1 MVKPE
6 PISNHVS
13 VWGEGPIWHQ
23 ERLLYVDIESH
34 KILAF
39 TPATGEEKIW
49 NVGQRV
55 GTVVP
60 RAQGGLVW
68 AGDDGFFFLNEDTGV
83 STPIANPEPD
93 LPDNRFN
100 DGKCDPTGRFWAG
113 TIHLKK
119 QPTAALYCLHADLRV
134 EKKFSPVTNSNGIIW
149 SRDSGTMFYID
160 TPSKK
165 IRAFDVD
172 PATSAITHERVIWD
186 TRADTSV
193 PDGMTIDNQDRLWIA
208 FCHGAKVVCFD
219 PATKQSSSRSTSPAS
234 KPPPAP
240 SVGLICRIFTSPPA
254 SSPDW
259 KNLSRVVSSSAVQ
272 VPQACLRQPL
282 LADLVAGHEIAS
294 PVPKKV
300 PPADQEPALHPHLSP
315 LKEKGAHHL
324 RHRRRAS
331 P

>member
-113 TIHLKK
+113 TINLKK

-149 SRDSGTMFYID
+149 SRDGGTMFYID

-165 IRAFDVD
+165 IRAFDFD
-172 PATSAITHERVIWD
+172 TATSAITNERVIWD
-186 TRADTSV
+186 TSADTSV

-219 PATKQSSSRSTSPAS
+219 PATKTVEQQIDFPCIETTACAFGGPDLQDLYITTGL
-234 KPPPAP
+234 KP
-240 SVGLICRIFTSPPA
+240 GLEEPLAGRLFVCRPGATGVP
-254 SSPDW
+254 
-259 KNLSRVVSSSAVQ
+259 SSAF
-272 VPQACLRQPL
+272 
-282 LADLVAGHEIAS
+282 AG
-294 PVPKKV
+294 
-300 PPADQEPALHPHLSP
+300 
-315 LKEKGAHHL
+315 
-324 RHRRRAS
+324 
-331 P
+331 

>member
-93 LPDNRFN
+93 LADNRFN
-100 DGKCDPTGRFWAG
+100 DGKCDPAGRFWAG

-119 QPTAALYCLHADLRV
+119 QPSAALYCLHTDLRV

-149 SRDSGTMFYID
+149 SRDGGTMFYID

-165 IRAFDVD
+165 IRAFDFD
-172 PATSAITHERVIWD
+172 TATSAITNERVIWD
-186 TRADTSV
+186 TSADTSV

-219 PATKQSSSRSTSPAS
+219 PATKTVEQQIDFPCIETTACAFGGPDLQDLYITTGL
-234 KPPPAP
+234 KP
-240 SVGLICRIFTSPPA
+240 GLEEPLAGRLFVCRPGATGVP
-254 SSPDW
+254 
-259 KNLSRVVSSSAVQ
+259 SSAF
-272 VPQACLRQPL
+272 
-282 LADLVAGHEIAS
+282 AG
-294 PVPKKV
+294 
-300 PPADQEPALHPHLSP
+300 
-315 LKEKGAHHL
+315 
-324 RHRRRAS
+324 
-331 P
+331 

>member
-23 ERLLYVDIESH
+23 DRLIYVDIESH

-68 AGDDGFFFLNEDTGV
+68 AGDDGFFFLNENTGV

-93 LPDNRFN
+93 LADNRFN
-100 DGKCDPTGRFWAG
+100 DGKCDPAGRFWAG

-119 QPTAALYCLHADLRV
+119 QPSAALYCLHTDLRV

-149 SRDSGTMFYID
+149 SRDGGTMFYID

-165 IRAFDVD
+165 IRAFDFD
-172 PATSAITHERVIWD
+172 TATSAITNERVIWD
-186 TRADTSV
+186 TSADTSV

-219 PATKQSSSRSTSPAS
+219 PATKTVEQQIDFPCIETTACAFGGPDLQDLYITTGL
-234 KPPPAP
+234 KP
-240 SVGLICRIFTSPPA
+240 GLEEPLAGRLFVCRPGATGVP
-254 SSPDW
+254 
-259 KNLSRVVSSSAVQ
+259 SSAF
-272 VPQACLRQPL
+272 
-282 LADLVAGHEIAS
+282 AG
-294 PVPKKV
+294 
-300 PPADQEPALHPHLSP
+300 
-315 LKEKGAHHL
+315 
-324 RHRRRAS
+324 
-331 P
+331 

>member
-23 ERLLYVDIESH
+23 DRLLYVDIESH

-60 RAQGGLVW
+60 RVQGGLVW
-68 AGDDGFFFLNEDTGV
+68 AGDDGFFFLNEDTGL
-83 STPIANPEPD
+83 STPIANPEPN
-93 LPDNRFN
+93 LADNRFN
-100 DGKCDPTGRFWAG
+100 DGKCDPAGRFWAG

-119 QPTAALYCLHADLRV
+119 QPSAALYCLHTDLRV

-149 SRDSGTMFYID
+149 SRDGGTMFYID

-165 IRAFDVD
+165 IRAFDFD
-172 PATSAITHERVIWD
+172 TATSAITNERVIWD
-186 TRADTSV
+186 TSADTSV

-219 PATKQSSSRSTSPAS
+219 PATKTVEQQIDFPCIETTACAFGGPDLQDLYITTGL
-234 KPPPAP
+234 KP
-240 SVGLICRIFTSPPA
+240 GLEEPLAGRLFVCRPGATGVP
-254 SSPDW
+254 
-259 KNLSRVVSSSAVQ
+259 SSAF
-272 VPQACLRQPL
+272 
-282 LADLVAGHEIAS
+282 AG
-294 PVPKKV
+294 
-300 PPADQEPALHPHLSP
+300 
-315 LKEKGAHHL
+315 
-324 RHRRRAS
+324 
-331 P
+331 

>member
-93 LPDNRFN
+93 LADNRFN

-113 TIHLKK
+113 TINLKK
-119 QPTAALYCLHADLRV
+119 QPTAALYCLHADLSV

-149 SRDSGTMFYID
+149 SRDGGTMFYID

-165 IRAFDVD
+165 IRAFDFD
-172 PATSAITHERVIWD
+172 TATSAISNERVIWD
-186 TRADTSV
+186 TSADTSV

-219 PATKQSSSRSTSPAS
+219 PATKTVEQQIDFPCIETTACAFGGPDLQDLYITTGL
-234 KPPPAP
+234 KP
-240 SVGLICRIFTSPPA
+240 GLEEPLAGRLFVCRPGATGVP
-254 SSPDW
+254 
-259 KNLSRVVSSSAVQ
+259 SSAF
-272 VPQACLRQPL
+272 
-282 LADLVAGHEIAS
+282 AG
-294 PVPKKV
+294 
-300 PPADQEPALHPHLSP
+300 
-315 LKEKGAHHL
+315 
-324 RHRRRAS
+324 
-331 P
+331 